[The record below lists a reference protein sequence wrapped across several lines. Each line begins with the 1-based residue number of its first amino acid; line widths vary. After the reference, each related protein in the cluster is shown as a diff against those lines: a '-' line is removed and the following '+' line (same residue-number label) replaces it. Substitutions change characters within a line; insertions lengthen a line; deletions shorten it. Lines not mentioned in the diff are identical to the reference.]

1 MHMESFQPNSVVR
14 FGTFEVSLQSG
25 EVRKAGLRIR
35 VQQQPMKLLEILLER
50 PGEVV
55 TREELRSRVWPSE
68 SFGDFDQALNIA
80 IGKLRTALGDSAE
93 NPRFIE
99 TLPKRG
105 YRFIADVSVVD
116 ADARPKRQELVAR
129 DLPAAGPGHKIQ
141 GAGLAVVPKRQLW
154 PTRWIIGALALVI
167 IISLS
172 ILSVWRFRSRA
183 PASTG
188 IRSIAVLPLDNLSG
202 DASQNY
208 FADGMTDELIT
219 DLAQIS
225 ALRVISRTSVMVYK
239 GARKPLPQIARELN
253 VDAVVEGTVLRSGDR
268 VRITAQLIEASTD
281 KHLWSQSYEGD
292 LRDTLTLQKKVASAI
307 ADQIRINLTP
317 REQAALKNV
326 KVVNPESYESYLKG
340 RYFWNKR
347 TADGLKV
354 ALAYFKEAIEED
366 PKYAQAYSGL
376 ADTYALLGDW
386 QYAVMTPKEAFPQ
399 AKAAAIKALEL
410 DSTLGEAHNSLAFV
424 LDGFDWDFD
433 SAGKEFQR
441 AIELNPGYATAHHW
455 YAWHLSLLGRYDEA
469 IAEMR
474 KAENLDPLS
483 LIINADLAE
492 LLVLAH
498 SDDESIR
505 QSRKTIEMDPN
516 FALAHNQLAQAY
528 LQEHMYDE
536 AVAELKTAVQL
547 SGGSPAF
554 IANLARAYVASG
566 KRSEAVNLLG
576 DLKKRSNP
584 GYSNASEIAMIY
596 TSLGDTDQAMNW
608 LEKGYEERFNPGVLL
623 RPGFDPL
630 RSDSRFQ
637 NLVHRIGLP
646 RQPRNS
652 ENNPRGNRDEKE
664 EAHQRSVGASK
675 PGDAV
680 CSGLYFDRICVDQM
694 TYLRVAGDVARQAL
708 LHLAVRLGLPF
719 VLSQMLRPRIHEE
732 YLQIA
737 VRDFS
742 ITVDTPPISPIATP
756 DAGVLMDCLHELRF
770 AFSNDSVFDR
780 H

>member
-1 MHMESFQPNSVVR
+1 MRSARLLCEPKSAMEPSRPNSVLR
-14 FGTFEVSLQSG
+14 FGTYEVSFQSG

-35 VQQQPMKLLEILLER
+35 VQQQPLKLLEILLEH
-50 PGEVV
+50 PGQVI
-55 TREELRSRVWPSE
+55 TREELRSRVWPDE

-80 IGKLRTALGDSAE
+80 IGKVRSALGDSAE

-105 YRFIADVSVVD
+105 YRFIADVTIVD
-116 ADARPKRQELVAR
+116 ADARLKRQE
-129 DLPAAGPGHKIQ
+129 PAAGDQPATDPGDKIPD
-141 GAGLAVVPKRQLW
+141 AGLAVGPNRRVW
-154 PTRWIIGALALVI
+154 ATRWVIGVLALVI
-167 IISLS
+167 ASLS

-188 IRSIAVLPLDNLSG
+188 IRSIAVLPLENLSG

-208 FADGMTDELIT
+208 FADGMTDALIT

-253 VDAVVEGTVLRSGDR
+253 VDAVVEGTVLRSGDQ

-281 KHLWSQSYEGD
+281 KHIWSQSYEGE
-292 LRDTLTLQKKVASAI
+292 LRDTLALQNRVAGAI

-326 KVVNPESYESYLKG
+326 KVVNPDAYESYLKG

-354 ALAYFKEAIEED
+354 ALAYFKQAIDED

-386 QYAVMTPKEAFPQ
+386 QYAVMTPKEAFPK

-424 LDGFDWDFD
+424 LEGFDWDFD

-455 YAWHLSLLGRYDEA
+455 YAWHLSLVGRFDEA

-492 LLVLAH
+492 LLGLAH
-498 SDDESIR
+498 SYDESIR

-528 LQEHMYDE
+528 LQKQMYDE
-536 AVAELKTAVQL
+536 AVAELQEAVKL
-547 SGGSPAF
+547 SGGGPTC

-566 KRSEAVNLLG
+566 KRKEAVKLLS
-576 DLKKRSNP
+576 DLKRRSNP
-584 GYSNASEIAMIY
+584 GYSNAAEIAMIY
-596 TSLGDTDQAMNW
+596 ASLGDTDQAMNW

-623 RPGFDPL
+623 RPGFDPV

-646 RQPRNS
+646 
-652 ENNPRGNRDEKE
+652 G
-664 EAHQRSVGASK
+664 
-675 PGDAV
+675 
-680 CSGLYFDRICVDQM
+680 
-694 TYLRVAGDVARQAL
+694 
-708 LHLAVRLGLPF
+708 
-719 VLSQMLRPRIHEE
+719 
-732 YLQIA
+732 
-737 VRDFS
+737 
-742 ITVDTPPISPIATP
+742 
-756 DAGVLMDCLHELRF
+756 
-770 AFSNDSVFDR
+770 
-780 H
+780 

>member
-1 MHMESFQPNSVVR
+1 MEPLRPTPVVR
-14 FGTFEVSLQSG
+14 FGTYEISLQSG

-35 VQQQPMKLLEILLER
+35 VQQQPMKLLEVLLEH

-55 TREELRSRVWPSE
+55 TREELRSRVWPHE

-80 IGKLRTALGDSAE
+80 IGKLRSALGDSAE

-116 ADARPKRQELVAR
+116 TDARPKRQEPGAR
-129 DLPAAGPGHKIQ
+129 ELPAAEPGRKSQ
-141 GAGLAVVPKRQLW
+141 DLGLAVAFQPRLL
-154 PTRWIIGALALVI
+154 TRRWIIVGLGLVLSLAV
-167 IISLS
+167 
-172 ILSVWRFRSRA
+172 LSVWLFRSRA
-183 PASTG
+183 HAPTG
-188 IRSIAVLPLDNLSG
+188 IRSIAVLPLENLSG

-253 VDAVVEGTVLRSGDR
+253 VDAVVEGTVLRSGDQ

-292 LRDTLTLQKKVASAI
+292 LRDTLTLQKKVAGAI
-307 ADQIRINLTP
+307 ADKIRINLTP
-317 REQAALKNV
+317 QEQAALNNV
-326 KVVNPESYESYLKG
+326 RVVNPEAYESYLKG

-354 ALAYFKEAIEED
+354 ALAYFKQAIEED

-376 ADTYALLGDW
+376 ADTYALSGDW
-386 QYAVMTPKEAFPQ
+386 QYAVMAPKEAFPN
-399 AKAAAIKALEL
+399 AKAAAMKALGL
-410 DSTLGEAHNSLAFV
+410 DGSLGEAHNSLAFV
-424 LDGFDWDFD
+424 LDGFDWDLD
-433 SAGKEFQR
+433 SGGKEFRR

-469 IAEMR
+469 IVEMR

-498 SDDESIR
+498 SYDESIR
-505 QSRKTIEMDPN
+505 QSRKTIELDPN

-528 LQEHMYDE
+528 LQEHMYDMAIAE
-536 AVAELKTAVQL
+536 MQMAVRL
-547 SGGSPAF
+547 SANSPTC
-554 IANLARAYVASG
+554 IANLARAYVAAG
-566 KRSEAVNLLG
+566 KKSEATKLLS
-576 DLKKRSNP
+576 DLKKRSNST
-584 GYSNASEIAMIY
+584 YSNAAEIAMIY
-596 TSLGDTDQAMNW
+596 ASLGDTDQAITW

-630 RSDSRFQ
+630 RSDPRFQ
-637 NLVHRIGLP
+637 DLVHRTGLP
-646 RQPRNS
+646 
-652 ENNPRGNRDEKE
+652 G
-664 EAHQRSVGASK
+664 
-675 PGDAV
+675 
-680 CSGLYFDRICVDQM
+680 
-694 TYLRVAGDVARQAL
+694 
-708 LHLAVRLGLPF
+708 
-719 VLSQMLRPRIHEE
+719 
-732 YLQIA
+732 
-737 VRDFS
+737 
-742 ITVDTPPISPIATP
+742 
-756 DAGVLMDCLHELRF
+756 
-770 AFSNDSVFDR
+770 
-780 H
+780 

>member
-1 MHMESFQPNSVVR
+1 
-14 FGTFEVSLQSG
+14 
-25 EVRKAGLRIR
+25 
-35 VQQQPMKLLEILLER
+35 MKLLEILLEH

-55 TREELRSRVWPSE
+55 TREELRRRVWSSE

-80 IGKLRTALGDSAE
+80 IGKLRSALGDSAE
-93 NPRFIE
+93 SPRFIE

-116 ADARPKRQELVAR
+116 IEARPKRQEPLAG
-129 DLPAAGPGHKIQ
+129 DLPATDLGHKIQ
-141 GAGLAVVPKRQLW
+141 GIGLAVAPQRRLL
-154 PTRWIIGALALVI
+154 PTRWIIVALALVL
-167 IISLS
+167 SLA
-172 ILSVWRFRSRA
+172 ILSVWRFRSHTPA
-183 PASTG
+183 PTG
-188 IRSIAVLPLDNLSG
+188 IRSLAVLPLDNLSG
-202 DASQNY
+202 EASQNY

-239 GARKPLPQIARELN
+239 GARKPLPQIARELS
-253 VDAVVEGTVLRSGDR
+253 VDAVVEGTVLRSDNR

-317 REQAALKNV
+317 REEAALKSV
-326 KVVNPESYESYLKG
+326 KVVNPEAYESYLKG

-347 TADGLKV
+347 TADGLKA
-354 ALAYFKEAIEED
+354 ALAYFKQAIEED

-433 SAGKEFQR
+433 SAGKEFRR

-498 SDDESIR
+498 SDDDSIR

-528 LQEHMYDE
+528 LQKQMYDE

-566 KRSEAVNLLG
+566 KRSEAVKLLG
-576 DLKKRSNP
+576 DLKKSANP
-584 GYSNASEIAMIY
+584 GYSNASEIAVIY
-596 TSLGDTDQAMNW
+596 AALGDTDQAMNW

-630 RSDSRFQ
+630 RSDLRFQ
-637 NLVHRIGLP
+637 NLVRRIGL
-646 RQPRNS
+646 
-652 ENNPRGNRDEKE
+652 
-664 EAHQRSVGASK
+664 
-675 PGDAV
+675 
-680 CSGLYFDRICVDQM
+680 SG
-694 TYLRVAGDVARQAL
+694 
-708 LHLAVRLGLPF
+708 
-719 VLSQMLRPRIHEE
+719 
-732 YLQIA
+732 
-737 VRDFS
+737 
-742 ITVDTPPISPIATP
+742 
-756 DAGVLMDCLHELRF
+756 
-770 AFSNDSVFDR
+770 
-780 H
+780 

>member
-1 MHMESFQPNSVVR
+1 MEPPRPSSVVR
-14 FGTFEVSLQSG
+14 FGTYEVSFQSG

-35 VQQQPMKLLEILLER
+35 VQQQPMKLLEILLEH

-55 TREELRSRVWPSE
+55 TREELRSRVWADE
-68 SFGDFDQALNIA
+68 SFGDFDQAVNIA
-80 IGKLRTALGDSAE
+80 IAKLRSALGDSAE

-116 ADARPKRQELVAR
+116 ADARPKRPES
-129 DLPAAGPGHKIQ
+129 AAGDLSATEATEVKDKGDNNNDNNKDKLQ
-141 GAGLAVVPKRQLW
+141 GTGLAVAPKRRLW
-154 PTRWIIGALALVI
+154 LTPWIIVALTLV
-167 IISLS
+167 L
-172 ILSVWRFRSRA
+172 ILPILFVLLLRSRGRA
-183 PASTG
+183 PAG
-188 IRSIAVLPLDNLSG
+188 IRSLAVLPLENLSG

-225 ALRVISRTSVMVYK
+225 ALRVISRTSVMAYK

-253 VDAVVEGTVLRSGDR
+253 VDAVVEGTVLHSGDQ

-281 KHLWSQSYEGD
+281 KHLWSQSYEGEF
-292 LRDTLTLQKKVASAI
+292 RDTLALQNRVAREI

-317 REQAALKNV
+317 QEQAALKNV
-326 KVVNPESYESYLKG
+326 RVVNPEAYESYLKG

-347 TADGLKV
+347 TADGLKA
-354 ALAYFKEAIEED
+354 ALAYFNQAIEED

-386 QYAVMTPKEAFPQ
+386 QYAVMTPKEAFPK

-410 DSTLGEAHNSLAFV
+410 DSALGEAHNSLAFV

-433 SAGKEFQR
+433 SAGKEFRR

-498 SDDESIR
+498 SYDESIQ

-528 LQEHMYDE
+528 LQKHMYDK
-536 AVAELKTAVQL
+536 AVAELQKAVQL
-547 SGGSPAF
+547 SGGSPTSM
-554 IANLARAYVASG
+554 ANLARAYVLSG
-566 KRSEAVNLLG
+566 NRSEAEKLLS

-584 GYSNASEIAMIY
+584 GHSNASEIAMIY
-596 TSLGDTDQAMNW
+596 ASLGDTDQAMSW

-646 RQPRNS
+646 
-652 ENNPRGNRDEKE
+652 GN
-664 EAHQRSVGASK
+664 
-675 PGDAV
+675 
-680 CSGLYFDRICVDQM
+680 
-694 TYLRVAGDVARQAL
+694 
-708 LHLAVRLGLPF
+708 
-719 VLSQMLRPRIHEE
+719 
-732 YLQIA
+732 
-737 VRDFS
+737 
-742 ITVDTPPISPIATP
+742 
-756 DAGVLMDCLHELRF
+756 
-770 AFSNDSVFDR
+770 
-780 H
+780 

>member
-1 MHMESFQPNSVVR
+1 VLDFPPEPKGAMEPLRPISVVR
-14 FGTFEVSLQSG
+14 FGTYEVSLQSG
-25 EVRKAGLRIR
+25 EVRKAGLKIR

-55 TREELRSRVWPSE
+55 TREEMRGRVWTNE

-80 IGKLRTALGDSAE
+80 IAKLRTALEDSAE

-116 ADARPKRQELVAR
+116 ADPHPKKSASPAGELLGSQEEKIG
-129 DLPAAGPGHKIQ
+129 AGHEVQ
-141 GAGLAVVPKRQLW
+141 GAGLTTVPAATKRRLR
-154 PTRWIIGALALVI
+154 PTRQVIFALALVL
-167 IISLS
+167 SLS
-172 ILSVWRFRSRA
+172 ILAVWLFRSRGRA
-183 PASTG
+183 PAD
-188 IRSIAVLPLDNLSG
+188 IRSLAVLPLDNLSG
-202 DASQNY
+202 DASQGY

-219 DLAQIS
+219 DLSQIS

-253 VDAVVEGTVLRSGDR
+253 VDAVVEGTVLRSGDK
-268 VRITAQLIEASTD
+268 VRITAQLIDASTD
-281 KHLWSQSYEGD
+281 KHLWSQSYEGE
-292 LRDTLTLQKKVASAI
+292 LRDTLALQNRVAGAI

-317 REQAALKNV
+317 QEQAALKNV
-326 KVVNPESYESYLKG
+326 KVVNPEAYESYLKG

-354 ALAYFKEAIEED
+354 ALAYFNQAIEED
-366 PKYAQAYSGL
+366 PKYAQPYSGL

-386 QYAVMTPKEAFPQ
+386 QYAVMTPREAFPK

-410 DSTLGEAHNSLAFV
+410 DSSLGEAHNSLAFI
-424 LDGFDWDFD
+424 LDGFDWDLD
-433 SAGKEFQR
+433 SGGKEFQR

-498 SDDESIR
+498 SYDESIR

-528 LQEHMYDE
+528 LQKHMYDE
-536 AVAELKTAVQL
+536 AVAELHKAVQL
-547 SGGSPAF
+547 SGRSPTC

-566 KRSEAVNLLG
+566 KRSEAVQLLNE
-576 DLKKRSNP
+576 LKKRASP

-596 TSLGDTDQAMNW
+596 ASFGDMEQAMNW

-637 NLVHRIGLP
+637 SIVHRIGLP
-646 RQPRNS
+646 
-652 ENNPRGNRDEKE
+652 EL
-664 EAHQRSVGASK
+664 RSAFLVPCCYKCRA
-675 PGDAV
+675 
-680 CSGLYFDRICVDQM
+680 Y
-694 TYLRVAGDVARQAL
+694 AL
-708 LHLAVRLGLPF
+708 A
-719 VLSQMLRPRIHEE
+719 
-732 YLQIA
+732 
-737 VRDFS
+737 
-742 ITVDTPPISPIATP
+742 ITVLR
-756 DAGVLMDCLHELRF
+756 GVRVQSGH
-770 AFSNDSVFDR
+770 
-780 H
+780 